1 MRKLLYVS
9 FVLVLMFLVAACS
22 NSESNDEG
30 NNSSNNNE
38 EATNKSEDTDFP
50 EEPIEIVVPYDAGTT
65 DTLAR
70 LMAKFAE
77 PHLPEKQPIVIDN
90 RPGGNAA
97 VGTERVFNA
106 DPDGYTLLFS
116 GYSTTVIRPHVDD
129 EISFTHD
136 SFQTIANFTKVPQIL
151 VTKKDGRWSDAEEFL
166 EEVKNADEPVLIG
179 STGFGGFQHIM
190 IEKLNEELGGN
201 LEIVQFSGS
210 SEVAQAVLGGSVDL
224 SIAGVPN
231 LLGNDDYQPLATVSP
246 ERSEL
251 LDDIPTLKELDI
263 DVEGDLMFGLWGPK
277 DMDESVLNILE
288 EAFAEAAQDSEVI
301 DELDDMGYESS
312 YENAKDFQ
320 NTIDNAYEDFGNIID
335 ELNLL
340 EE

>member
-1 MRKLLYVS
+1 VKKRLYLLS
-9 FVLVLMFLVAACS
+9 ILLLMVFVAACS
-22 NSESNDEG
+22 DSESN
-30 NNSSNNNE
+30 NE
-38 EATNKSEDTDFP
+38 KNDDGVEETEESDFP
-50 EEPIEIVVPYDAGTT
+50 EKSIEIVVPYESGTT

-70 LMAKFAE
+70 LIAEYAE
-77 PHLPEKQPIVIDN
+77 PHLPKDQPIVIDN

-97 VGTERVFNA
+97 VGTEKVFNSE
-106 DPDGYTLLFS
+106 PDGYTLLFS

-129 EISFTHD
+129 EINFTHD
-136 SFQTIANFTKVPQIL
+136 SFQSIANFTKVPQIL
-151 VTKKDGRWSDAEEFL
+151 VTKKDGKWDSAEEL
-166 EEVKNADEPVLIG
+166 IEDVKNADEPILIG
-179 STGFGGFQHIM
+179 STGFGGFQHVM

-301 DELDDMGYESS
+301 DELNDMGYESS